1 MKKPKSS
8 SVEFQAA
15 ICYHIRMLYSG
26 LPIEEVIPHIRLALS
41 TERRAVVQA
50 PPGAGKTTIIPLALL
65 DEPWLEG
72 RRIIMLEPRRL
83 AARAAAMRMA
93 SLLGEEAGKTV
104 GYRTRLDS
112 RVGPYTRIEVI
123 TEGILTR
130 YLQDD
135 PALEGAGCVIF
146 DEFHE
151 RSLQAD
157 LGLALCIE
165 ARSIFRGDL
174 RLLVMS
180 ATLDG
185 QEVSALL
192 GGAPIIRSEGR
203 TYPVEVRYRP
213 EERPTGAPA
222 GSATGPA
229 FISNVTAAVL
239 SALREESGSILVFL
253 PGSSE
258 IRRTEARLRE
268 KTLPDD
274 TDLAALYGELSRQ
287 AQDAAI
293 RPSPAGRRKVV
304 LATSIAETSLTI
316 DGVRVVID
324 SGLKRVPRFSPATG
338 MGSLETIRVT
348 RDSAEQRKGRAGRT
362 EPGVCVRLWTEAQNC
377 ALRDKAT
384 PEIMEAD
391 LASLALDLAVWGAD
405 RGSLK
410 WLDEPP
416 EASFEQAIDVLGRL
430 GAVDAE
436 GKATLHGREIA
447 RLALHPRLGHMV
459 VKGGKLG
466 LGSLACIVAAL
477 LEERD
482 IFKTGPFERDADIR
496 PRIDAVLARGS
507 FKSALDRALCE
518 RVRATARQL
527 EKRLGI
533 KDRAVDADKA
543 GMLLALAYP
552 DRIGKKR
559 EGPGG
564 RFLLA
569 NGRGA
574 HFGGPEPLAT
584 REYIVAASLDG
595 AERESVIYLAAPVD
609 ESELERDFA
618 DEIEQIDLVAWDESV
633 RGVVARRQRK
643 LWSLVL
649 FDARLAEPP
658 GEKVLKAFVEGIR
671 KSGLG
676 VLPWDR
682 ASEGLRERVNF
693 LSRVSGQTG
702 VQFPALTD
710 GFLLENLEQWLG
722 PFVRGMT
729 RLEHLRRLDLK
740 AALLSLLDWEKRK
753 ALDDLAPTLIT
764 VPTGSRIAVDY
775 GHERPALSVRLQEM
789 FGLAKTPSVA
799 GGKVALAL
807 HLLSPAGRPV
817 QVTDDLAGFWVRSYE
832 MVKKEMKGRYP
843 KHHWPDNPL
852 EAEPT
857 RRAKRRGE

>member
-1 MKKPKSS
+1 MILKT
-8 SVEFQAA
+8 
-15 ICYHIRMLYSG
+15 G
-26 LPIEEVIPHIRLALS
+26 LPIEEVIPQVCHALS
-41 TERRAVVQA
+41 IERRAVVQA
-50 PPGAGKTTIIPLALL
+50 PPGAGKTTIIPLALM

-72 RRIIMLEPRRL
+72 RRVIMLEPRRL

-93 SLLGEEAGKTV
+93 SLLGEDAGKTV

-112 RVGPYTRIEVI
+112 RVGPSTRIEVV

-135 PALEGAGCVIF
+135 PSLEGAGCVIF

-151 RSLQAD
+151 RSLNAD

-165 ARSIFRGDL
+165 SRSILRDDL

-185 QEVSALL
+185 NEVSALL
-192 GGAPIIRSEGR
+192 EGAPIIRSEGR
-203 TYPVEVRYRP
+203 IYPVEVRYRP
-213 EERPTGAPA
+213 EERPTGGRA
-222 GSATGPA
+222 SLTGPA
-229 FISNVTAAVL
+229 FISSVVAAVL
-239 SALREESGSILVFL
+239 SALKEESGSILVFL
-253 PGSSE
+253 PGSAE
-258 IRRTEARLRE
+258 IRRVESRLRE

-274 TDLAALYGELSRQ
+274 TDLVPLYGELSRE
-287 AQDAAI
+287 AQDFAI
-293 RPSPAGRRKVV
+293 RPSTPGMRKVV

-324 SGLKRVPRFSPATG
+324 SGLKRVPRFSPSTG

-348 RDSAEQRKGRAGRT
+348 RDSSEQRKGRAGRT
-362 EPGVCVRLWTEAQNC
+362 EPGVCMRLWTEAENNG
-377 ALRDKAT
+377 LRDKAT

-391 LASLALDLAVWGAD
+391 LASLALDLAVWGVQD

-416 EASFEQAIDVLGRL
+416 AASFEQATDVLKRL
-430 GAVDAE
+430 GAIDAE
-436 GKATLHGREIA
+436 GKATRHGREIA
-447 RLALHPRLGHMV
+447 RLPLHPRLGHMV
-459 VKGGKLG
+459 VKGKELG
-466 LGSLACIVAAL
+466 LGGLACVVAAL

-482 IFKTGPFERDADIR
+482 IFKAGPDERDSDMR
-496 PRIDAVLARGS
+496 TRIDAVLGRGS
-507 FKSALDRALCE
+507 HKGTLDRALVE
-518 RVRATARQL
+518 RVKAAARQL
-527 EKRLGI
+527 EKRLNI
-533 KDRAVDADKA
+533 KSQPMEADRA

-559 EGPGG
+559 EGSVG

-574 HFGGPEPLAT
+574 HFRGPEPLST
-584 REYIVAASLDG
+584 REYIVAPSLDG
-595 AERESVIYLAAPVD
+595 ADRDSVIYLAAPV
-609 ESELERDFA
+609 EEAELERDFA
-618 DEIEQIDLVAWDESV
+618 DEIEEIEFVEWDEAV
-633 RGVVARRQRK
+633 KGVSARRQRK

-649 FDARLAEPP
+649 TDAHLAEPP
-658 GEKVLKAFVEGIR
+658 AEKVLKAFVEGIR

-676 VLPWDR
+676 VLPWDK

-693 LSRVSGQTG
+693 LNRVSEQTG
-702 VQFPALTD
+702 VSVPGLSD
-710 GFLLENLEQWLG
+710 SFLIENLEEWLG
-722 PFVRGMT
+722 PFAAGMT
-729 RLEHLRRLDLK
+729 RLEHLKRLDLK
-740 AALLSLLDWEKRK
+740 AALLSMLDWEKQK
-753 ALDDLAPTLIT
+753 ALEKLAPTHIT
-764 VPTGSRIAVDY
+764 VPTGSRIAIDY
-775 GHERPALSVRLQEM
+775 SQERPALAVRLQEM

-799 GGKVALAL
+799 GGKVPLVVQ
-807 HLLSPAGRPV
+807 LLSPAGRPV
-817 QVTDDLAGFWVRSYE
+817 QVTDDLAGFWDRSYE